1 MAEELFEL
9 EDMEIDE
16 IDANLKLVDLLGV
29 EELQKAQEVVSK
41 MARVATLITDEN
53 GVPITEGTNFS
64 RFCQGFCRTTEEGRR
79 RCEKCDKMGAFMAL
93 EQKKPVYYY
102 CHANLVDF
110 AAPIMLKGRV
120 IGSFIGGQ
128 VLAKEP
134 NLEQMRQTAREIG
147 VDEDAFVE
155 AALETNIIPEAAIER
170 CTNFIYEFAEMLS
183 AMAYRTYIA
192 KKESMLAFEAA
203 TAKTDFLANMSH
215 EIRTPMNAILGMSQI
230 ALREDMSQKARNYI
244 GQVRNSAEMLLTIIN
259 DILDYSKL
267 DAGKMSIID
276 TEYMP
281 ETLVK
286 EVSGIINSRVGN
298 KDIEFIV
305 DMDPALPYEL
315 RGDDVRLKQI
325 LVNLA
330 NNAVKFTE
338 HGQVLLSL
346 QQRFLD
352 ENTIMLT
359 GSVTDTGMGIKNEDI
374 GKLFHS
380 FQQVDSKRN
389 RKVEGTGLGLAIVKE
404 LVEAMHG
411 EVHVESEYEK
421 GSTFSFS
428 VPQKVVNS
436 VHTIDPLT
444 DCPSVYGVIRNPYI
458 KAQLQKDMLNLGV
471 QYMEVPDGMLAAAMS
486 QVSAD
491 YIFVEASGYTEE
503 VKQIKAQ
510 HAHTKLVV
518 ICGHNSSKYDQQE
531 GIRVLKKPLSVI
543 GVAAVL
549 KNRSTDVA
557 QIDSAEPE
565 IDFRAPQA
573 KVLIVDDN
581 EVNLSVAVGLL
592 EPIEMQVDTAESG
605 IKAVQMCGEKLY
617 DIIFMDHM
625 MPEMDGVEAT
635 QEIRK
640 VYPEYQSIPIVALTA
655 NALAGNKA
663 EFKDAGMNDFVAK
676 PIELDTILT
685 VLKKWLPADKIK
697 ILDKDEILKNVAQNV
712 DTDSGL
718 DGMHF
723 LDTKYALN
731 LLKSEK
737 LYWKV
742 MKDYYHMID
751 KKHKKIKECEVNED
765 ISIYIVEVH
774 ALKSSSRQIGA
785 ISLSKKAEN
794 LEAAGNRHDLE
805 MIHRLTDEMLE
816 EYLGLQA
823 SLAPYFIEE
832 ETASDEV
839 ASTGEVSADE
849 IKELLQKV
857 KDAIDELDLDQAEE
871 VVEQIAGFHLAGEG
885 QALINRMKESI
896 MDMDIDGCMEV
907 IEQWEGQ
914 L

>member
-1 MAEELFEL
+1 MAEELFDL
-9 EDMEIDE
+9 ETVEIDE
-16 IDANLKLVDLLGV
+16 IDANLKLTDLLDV

-41 MARVATLITDEN
+41 MAGVASLITDED

-64 RFCQGFCRTTEEGRR
+64 RFCQGYCRTTEEGRK
-79 RCEKCDKMGAFMAL
+79 RCEQCDKMGAIMAL
-93 EQKKPVYYY
+93 EQKKPVYYF

-110 AAPIMLKGRV
+110 AAPIVLNGRV

-128 VLAKEP
+128 VLSEKP
-134 NLEQMRQTAREIG
+134 DVRKMRQTAREIG
-147 VDEDAFVE
+147 VDEEDFVA
-155 AALETNIIPEAAIER
+155 AALETNIISIAAIER

-183 AMAYRTYIA
+183 AMAYRAYIA
-192 KKESMLAFEAA
+192 KKESMIAFKAA

-230 ALREDMSQKARNYI
+230 ALREDMSSKARNYI

-267 DAGKMSIID
+267 EAGKMSIID

-281 ETLVK
+281 ENLIK
-286 EVSGIINSRVGN
+286 EVSAIINRRVGN

-305 DMDPALPYEL
+305 DMDPSLPYEL

-338 HGQVLLSL
+338 HGQVLLRL
-346 QQRFLD
+346 QQRFVD
-352 ENTIMLT
+352 EDTVMLM
-359 GSVTDTGMGIKNEDI
+359 GSVTDTGMGIKKEDI
-374 GKLFHS
+374 GKLFNS

-411 EVHVESEYEK
+411 EIHVESEYNK

-436 VHTIDPLT
+436 VRTIDPLK
-444 DCPSVYGVIRNPYI
+444 DCPSVFGLVHNPYI
-458 KAQLQKDMLNLGV
+458 KAQLQKDMLKLGV
-471 QYMEVPDGMLAAAMS
+471 QYMDVAEDLLEDMMAQVP
-486 QVSAD
+486 AD
-491 YIFVEASGYTEE
+491 YIFVEESMYKESLQKLAEQYEN
-503 VKQIKAQ
+503 
-510 HAHTKLVV
+510 TKLVV
-518 ICGHNSSKYDQQE
+518 ICSNSSTRFEQMEKVR
-531 GIRVLKKPLSVI
+531 ILKKPLSVI

-549 KNRSTDVA
+549 KNSSANVTEIA
-557 QIDSAEPE
+557 HAEPE
-565 IDFRAPQA
+565 IDFRAPEA

-592 EPIEMQVDTAESG
+592 EPLEMQVDIAESG
-605 IKAVQMCGEKLY
+605 MQAVKMCGEKQY

-635 QEIRK
+635 HEIRK
-640 VYPEYQSIPIVALTA
+640 VYPIYQQIPIVALTA
-655 NALAGNKA
+655 NALVGNKA
-663 EFKDAGMNDFVAK
+663 EFKEAGMNDFVAK
-676 PIELDTILT
+676 PIELDAILG
-685 VLKKWLPADKIK
+685 VLKKWLPQEKINL
-697 ILDKDEILKNVAQNV
+697 LDKNEILRQAVQNT

-718 DGMHF
+718 AGMHF
-723 LDTKYALN
+723 LDTNYALN

-742 MKDYYHMID
+742 MKDYYYMID
-751 KKHKKIKECEVNED
+751 KKYKKIKDCEVNED

-805 MIHRLTDEMLE
+805 TIHRLTDEMLE

-823 SLAPYFIEE
+823 SLAPYFMEE
-832 ETASDEV
+832 EVVADENTA
-839 ASTGEVSADE
+839 TEVSTE
-849 IKELLQKV
+849 EMKELLQKV
-857 KDAIDELDLDQAEE
+857 KNAIDELDLDQAEE
-871 VVEQIAGFHLAGEG
+871 IVEQITGFHLAGES
-885 QALINRMKESI
+885 QELATRMKETI
-896 MDMDIDGCMEV
+896 MDMDIDGCTDV
-907 IEQWEGQ
+907 IEQLEMH